1 MRTDYHSHILPRIDD
16 GAKDVEMSMK
26 MIEILKTQ
34 GIERVIAT
42 PHFYLHKQKSV
53 SDFLRK
59 RDNALKKIDSSPLEI
74 VTGAE
79 VAIEHGLS
87 EVKDIE
93 KLAITGTN
101 LILLEFPYSH
111 FAEWMIEEIHN
122 VTYEHNLKPIIAHV
136 HRYISYYN
144 KSDMEQILKIDAIF
158 QVNNEA
164 LRIFKEK
171 RLMKKLLKND
181 FPVVFGSDCH
191 NLSSRK
197 PNFDLLFKKI
207 KENLLDESDF
217 VFEKYSINK

>member
-1 MRTDYHSHILPRIDD
+1 MRTDYHSHILPKIDD
-16 GAKDVEMSMK
+16 GAKDVGMSMK
-26 MIEILKTQ
+26 MLEILKTQ

-42 PHFYLHKQKSV
+42 PHFYFHKQKSV

-136 HRYISYYN
+136 HRYIPYYN

>member
-26 MIEILKTQ
+26 MLEILKNQ

-53 SDFLRK
+53 PDFIRK
-59 RDNALKKIDSSPLEI
+59 RDNALKKIDSSSIEI

-87 EVKDIE
+87 EVEDIE
-93 KLAITGTN
+93 KLAISGTN
-101 LILLEFPYSH
+101 LILLEFPYTH
-111 FAEWMIEEIHN
+111 FSEWMIEEIYN
-122 VTYEHNLKPIIAHV
+122 ITYEHNLKPIIAHV
-136 HRYISYYN
+136 HRYIPYYN

-158 QVNNEA
+158 QMNNEA
-164 LRIFKEK
+164 LRSFKEK
-171 RLMKKLLKND
+171 RLMKRLLNND

-191 NLSSRK
+191 NLSNRK

-207 KENLLDESDF
+207 KESFLDKSDSF
-217 VFEKYSINK
+217 YEKYSIN

>member
-1 MRTDYHSHILPRIDD
+1 MRTDYHSHILPKIDD

-26 MIEILKTQ
+26 MLEILKTQ

-101 LILLEFPYSH
+101 LILLEFPYLH
-111 FAEWMIEEIHN
+111 FAEWMIEEIQAEVDKKWN
-122 VTYEHNLKPIIAHV
+122 YLLE
-136 HRYISYYN
+136 
-144 KSDMEQILKIDAIF
+144 MEKLT
-158 QVNNEA
+158 NNQ
-164 LRIFKEK
+164 
-171 RLMKKLLKND
+171 
-181 FPVVFGSDCH
+181 
-191 NLSSRK
+191 
-197 PNFDLLFKKI
+197 
-207 KENLLDESDF
+207 
-217 VFEKYSINK
+217 